1 MNLDKFDNQM
11 DNKNTELLG
20 LPIEILEHIFS
31 FLSDKDILKIR
42 LTCILFNNIKLVRYR
57 SYNMMPYFISIP
69 VIKSNYLS
77 QLANNFGYEKV
88 FIPLSRICRH
98 WSEIPSDN
106 EMFSVL
112 KKKHTYNEIFSVIKK
127 MYPELQ
133 NNFDINKLT
142 YIHFQIRLN
151 KCFHLY
157 PLYSN
162 IDNIIEK
169 ENSGNVY
176 FKRITY
182 DGKDNFTFISKY
194 NVFETS
200 KQELEDK
207 YGFMFEK
214 KDDRIKLCMD
224 LSKIKLLFKSIRCKQ
239 EPKKCYYR
247 ITIHNNT

>member
-1 MNLDKFDNQM
+1 MDNQM
-11 DNKNTELLG
+11 DNQIDNEIKNTELLD
-20 LPIEILEHIFS
+20 LPIEMLEHIFS

-42 LTCILFNNIKLVRYR
+42 QTCTLFNNIKLVRYR

-106 EMFSVL
+106 EMFSMI
-112 KKKHTYNEIFSVIKK
+112 KKKHTYNEIFGVIKK
-127 MYPELQ
+127 MYPDLQ
-133 NNFDINKLT
+133 NNFNINKLT

-169 ENSGNVY
+169 ENSGNVS

-182 DGKDNFTFISKY
+182 DGKDSFTFISKY
-194 NVFETS
+194 NVFDTS

-224 LSKIKLLFKSIRCKQ
+224 LSKRKLLLKSIRCKQ
-239 EPKKCYYR
+239 EPKKFCYKM
-247 ITIHNNT
+247 TIYNS